1 MKKRLRKKKHYGE
14 FTEWGRQLVIT
25 RNRKD
30 GFDEFLDAFI
40 EEAVEANGCYCGG
53 GGKDDKLDVVVELGR
68 RSSDPDA
75 KLKRITAWLDAR
87 PDVDGWKTGDEF
99 DIWHGNFDDI
109 EEKIEQDE
117 STVFV
122 ANAPKP

>member
-1 MKKRLRKKKHYGE
+1 MKKRLRKKKHYGD
-14 FTEWGRQLVIT
+14 FTEWGRQLVIS

-75 KLKRITAWLDAR
+75 KLKRIIAWLDAR
-87 PDVDGWKTGDEF
+87 PDVDGHKAGDEF

-109 EEKIEQDE
+109 EKEIEQDE
-117 STVFV
+117 CTVFV
-122 ANAPKP
+122 ASAPKP

>member
-14 FTEWGRQLVIT
+14 FTEWGRQLVIA

-30 GFDEFLDAFI
+30 GFNEFLDAFI

-68 RSSDPDA
+68 RAFVPDA
-75 KLKRITAWLDAR
+75 KLKRIIAWLDAR
-87 PDVDGWKTGDEF
+87 PDVEDHRVGEEF

-109 EEKIEQDE
+109 EEEIEQK
-117 STVFV
+117 
-122 ANAPKP
+122 NA